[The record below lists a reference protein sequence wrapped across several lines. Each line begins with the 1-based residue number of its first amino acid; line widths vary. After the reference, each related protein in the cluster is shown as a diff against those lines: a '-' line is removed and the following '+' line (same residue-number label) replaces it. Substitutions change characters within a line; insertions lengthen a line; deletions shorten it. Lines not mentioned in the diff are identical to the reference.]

1 MEDQGVGIYNMNKTK
16 RGRNELENS
25 REIETMSLA
34 LAEAVNCLQWE
45 AMEIRVKR

>member
-1 MEDQGVGIYNMNKTK
+1 MEQNQ
-16 RGRNELENS
+16 RGRNELVNS

-34 LAEAVNCLQWE
+34 IAEAVNCLQWE